1 MDAVKAAEE
10 SFIGHMDDD
19 LNSAD
24 AITDIFNLVTE
35 TNKAIAADDASA
47 ESLKAAQAKIIELTG
62 VLGVKLDEAKEE
74 IPAEVME
81 LAGKRAEA
89 KKAKDFALADSIRD
103 QITALGYSIKD
114 TPKGPQL
121 EKIK

>member
-1 MDAVKAAEE
+1 
-10 SFIGHMDDD
+10 MDDD

-35 TNKAIAADDASA
+35 ANRAIAADDASVD
-47 ESLKAAQAKIIELTG
+47 SLKTAQAKILELTD
-62 VLGVKLDEAKEE
+62 VLGIKLDDAKEE

-81 LAGKRAEA
+81 LAQKRAEA
-89 KKAKDFALADSIRD
+89 KKAKDFAEADKIRD

>member
-1 MDAVKAAEE
+1 
-10 SFIGHMDDD
+10 MDDD

-47 ESLKAAQAKIIELTG
+47 DSLKAAQAKIIELTG

-81 LAGKRAEA
+81 LAQKRAEA

>member
-1 MDAVKAAEE
+1 
-10 SFIGHMDDD
+10 MDDD

-35 TNKAIAADDASA
+35 TNKALAADDASA
-47 ESLKAAQAKIIELTG
+47 DSLKAAQAKIVELTG

-74 IPAEVME
+74 IPEEVME
-81 LAGKRAEA
+81 LAQKRAEA
-89 KKAKDFALADSIRD
+89 KKSKDFALADSIRD